1 MFVLG
6 GAVAVPEAD
15 LEAAADV
22 AWCESHDR
30 ADLSEGV
37 SALAEPES
45 QAEDLAVV
53 FGHDRGQALEVLID
67 AAAWRSQRH
76 NGALVLMTNVLVVDD
91 EVFGLGLGHGCS
103 FERSLV
109 LRTDNAALAATLGS
123 RASGPQRAASSFS
136 LRAGARLHLVAS
148 ASILLADVPQ
158 VLLFHG
164 LLGAARWSDRLVVKD
179 PAVPAIFDE
188 TARRGSPSAQVVWI
202 GRLRADR
209 FGEICGASGDLL

>member
-37 SALAEPES
+37 APLVEPEP

-53 FGHDRGQALEVLID
+53 LGHDRGQALEVLID
-67 AAAWRSQRH
+67 TAARRSQRH
-76 NGALVLMTNVLVVDD
+76 DDALGLMTTVLVVDD

-123 RASGPQRAASSFS
+123 RASGPQTAAWSFPFGP
-136 LRAGARLHLVAS
+136 REQGRRLHLVAS

-158 VLLFHG
+158 VLLFYG
-164 LLGAARWSDRLVVKD
+164 LLGVARW
-179 PAVPAIFDE
+179 
-188 TARRGSPSAQVVWI
+188 
-202 GRLRADR
+202 
-209 FGEICGASGDLL
+209 